1 MKLKNI
7 LLCAS
12 VLGGLALSSCTGNFL
27 DEDRNPNSL
36 DPENFWKSESDIL
49 KGLTAAYAGLQPT
62 IEWAQPFERYIV
74 IDNYRSDELD
84 YRPDVTAWMEL
95 AMYNNESTNYV
106 PNDEWTNLYTSI
118 NYCNQCLDNIPN
130 VPDNDDEGIKQTK
143 ATSIAEAR
151 FLRAFYH
158 YRLFI
163 NFGERLPMFEHE
175 LEGTEEEFY
184 PPQVEAG
191 RLKTFIETEL
201 SECQANLPEKWNTN
215 MAGRVTKYTA
225 AALLGKYYMFIGEK
239 AKAKT
244 EFWKV
249 IDSHRYELMENYGD
263 NFNGLHENNKE
274 SILEVQFT
282 GSLEGGHYEYNLFT
296 LHLGPDS
303 GCGAY
308 EEAYPSKWLFNT
320 LKKDLTEDGE
330 YSDRLYETIIFDD
343 PKSRPFYYEDGK
355 GFSDYHQE
363 DNIYWRKYVTYD
375 KSLGDYW
382 DYSGFNIPLIRYADI
397 LLLYAECLNDE
408 GNSKEAIKYIN
419 KVRDRVHVTPLSDT
433 LSKEQVLKHLQDVER
448 PCELALE
455 GSRWYDLIRWGIVE
469 DALKSHEKPF
479 ASNFISTKHI
489 RLAIPHKEFLMNP
502 DWVQN
507 EGYTK

>member
-12 VLGGLALSSCTGNFL
+12 VLGGLTLTSCTGGFL
-27 DEDRNPNSL
+27 DEDRNPNYLGPS
-36 DPENFWKSESDIL
+36 NFWKSEGDIL

-84 YRPDVTAWMEL
+84 FRPDVTAWMEL
-95 AMYNNESTNYV
+95 AMYNNESSNYV
-106 PNDEWTNLYTSI
+106 PRDEWINLYTSI

-143 ATSIAEAR
+143 ATGIAEAR
-151 FLRAFYH
+151 FLRAFFY

-163 NFGERLPMFEHE
+163 NFGERIPMFLHE
-175 LEGTEEEFY
+175 LQGTEEEFY
-184 PPQVEAG
+184 PPQAEVG
-191 RLKTFIETEL
+191 KVKQFIETEL
-201 SECQANLPEKWNTN
+201 SECQYDLPESWNSS
-215 MAGRVTKYTA
+215 MAGRATKYTA

-239 AKAKT
+239 AKAKA
-244 EFWKV
+244 ELWKI
-249 IDSHRYELMENYGD
+249 IDSHKYDLMENYGD
-263 NFNGLHENNKE
+263 NFDGLHKNNKE
-274 SILEVQFT
+274 SLLEVQFT
-282 GSLEGGHYEYNLFT
+282 GHIEGNHYEYNLFT
-296 LHLGPDS
+296 VHLGPDS

-308 EEAYPSKWLFNT
+308 EEAYPSEWLFNT
-320 LKKDLTEDGE
+320 MKNDLTVDGE

-343 PKSRPFYYEDGK
+343 PKSRPFYYKDGK
-355 GFSDYHQE
+355 NFSDYHQE
-363 DNIYWRKYVTYD
+363 GSIYWRKYVTYD
-375 KSLGDYW
+375 ESLGDYW

-408 GNSKEAIKYIN
+408 GNPKEAIKYIN
-419 KVRDRVHVTPLSDT
+419 QVRDRVHVTPLPDT
-433 LSKEQVLKHLQDVER
+433 MTKEQVLKHLQDVER

-455 GSRWYDLIRWGIVE
+455 GSRWYDLIRWGIVG
-469 DALKSHEKPF
+469 DALKEHGKPF
-479 ASNFISTKHI
+479 ASNFVPTKHI

-502 DWVQN
+502 DWDQN

>member
-151 FLRAFYH
+151 FLRAFYY

-330 YSDRLYETIIFDD
+330 YSDRLYETITKTAKDSVITT
-343 PKSRPFYYEDGK
+343 KK
-355 GFSDYHQE
+355 
-363 DNIYWRKYVTYD
+363 T
-375 KSLGDYW
+375 
-382 DYSGFNIPLIRYADI
+382 
-397 LLLYAECLNDE
+397 
-408 GNSKEAIKYIN
+408 
-419 KVRDRVHVTPLSDT
+419 
-433 LSKEQVLKHLQDVER
+433 
-448 PCELALE
+448 
-455 GSRWYDLIRWGIVE
+455 
-469 DALKSHEKPF
+469 
-479 ASNFISTKHI
+479 ISTG
-489 RLAIPHKEFLMNP
+489 ANM
-502 DWVQN
+502 
-507 EGYTK
+507 

>member
-151 FLRAFYH
+151 FLRAFYY

-419 KVRDRVHVTPLSDT
+419 KYVT
-433 LSKEQVLKHLQDVER
+433 V
-448 PCELALE
+448 
-455 GSRWYDLIRWGIVE
+455 
-469 DALKSHEKPF
+469 
-479 ASNFISTKHI
+479 
-489 RLAIPHKEFLMNP
+489 
-502 DWVQN
+502 
-507 EGYTK
+507 YT